1 MPFWR
6 IPVWSNN
13 CGKRHTFDWMFVTF
27 EFYITCVY
35 HLVIVFFE
43 KEGRKE
49 KSSNMSFGALQSEF
63 VTFSTTPVPLFKEG
77 LGAKWK
83 FMASH
88 WKTCAK
94 LSPTFSQVLLLTC
107 HWVLH
112 LLCYAVKVLTGV
124 LCLSNPW
131 TWHSPPWPFL
141 YPHPPCVSL
150 ENFSGAS
157 ISSSAKWRFKNKNTK
172 PLAFLWSF
180 SEILWVKCLVYYPIP
195 CHKSLHVEY
204 NYSIIGWLV

>member
-1 MPFWR
+1 MIQKLGQETYFWLNVCNFW
-6 IPVWSNN
+6 ILYHV
-13 CGKRHTFDWMFVTF
+13 
-27 EFYITCVY
+27 YISPSHCF
-35 HLVIVFFE
+35 FFE
-43 KEGRKE
+43 KEGSKE
-49 KSSNMSFGALQSEF
+49 KSSNTSFGAMQSEF
-63 VTFSTTPVPLFKEG
+63 VTFSTTPVQLFKEG

-83 FMASH
+83 FTASY

-94 LSPTFSQVLLLTC
+94 LSPTFSQVFLLTC
-107 HWVLH
+107 HCVFH
-112 LLCYAVKVLTGV
+112 LLCYTVKVLTGV

-131 TWHSPPWPFL
+131 TWHSPPWSFL

-172 PLAFLWSF
+172 LLTFLWSF
-180 SEILWVKCLVYYPIP
+180 SEILCVKCLAYYLIP